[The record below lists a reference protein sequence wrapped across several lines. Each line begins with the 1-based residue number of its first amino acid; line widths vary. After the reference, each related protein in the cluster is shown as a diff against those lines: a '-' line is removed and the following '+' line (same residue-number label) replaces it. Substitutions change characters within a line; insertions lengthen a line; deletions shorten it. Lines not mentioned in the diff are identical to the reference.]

1 MLLEIKLALGGVR
14 RNLND
19 YSVYFATFA
28 FCSCLLYTYASC
40 RDYLLALG
48 TGSVSL
54 EVFTQAADV
63 VAPLGVFSVV
73 VFCFLARYANRFLV
87 RRRKAELAMMELVG
101 MGRGS
106 VASVLLMECAL
117 VAAGALV
124 VGISLGVALSPAFAA
139 LASWAFGL
147 AWRPVVVAS
156 AEGAWFATM
165 SFLAVSV
172 ASALGSLAELRRTSL
187 LDLMQARRV
196 SDAAHVRPKA
206 MVVLELLAGLA
217 LLGSAYGICWWSAQM
232 FMAFMIPVAILAC
245 LGTYLL
251 LRAGASIVSSAVRRA
266 RGVYLKGLTCFV
278 VRQLE
283 AHVAGSCA
291 ALTSASALLAVGVCA
306 LGLAVGIRAVPR
318 GDSALVSDADFQA
331 MVGTLVYIVLFFG
344 VAFVVSAV
352 AVLALQQMSEV
363 SKSRG
368 TFCEL
373 RRLGAEDREL
383 SWALL
388 AQVCVYFLVPSA
400 MATVHDLSGF
410 VAADGILEIL
420 GVPGGNVNYGVVLAT
435 VLAAFA
441 AYLVVTYRAC
451 RRSVLPRR
459 PRSS

>member
-1 MLLEIKLALGGVR
+1 
-14 RNLND
+14 
-19 YSVYFATFA
+19 
-28 FCSCLLYTYASC
+28 
-40 RDYLLALG
+40 
-48 TGSVSL
+48 
-54 EVFTQAADV
+54 
-63 VAPLGVFSVV
+63 
-73 VFCFLARYANRFLV
+73 
-87 RRRKAELAMMELVG
+87 
-101 MGRGS
+101 
-106 VASVLLMECAL
+106 
-117 VAAGALV
+117 
-124 VGISLGVALSPAFAA
+124 
-139 LASWAFGL
+139 
-147 AWRPVVVAS
+147 
-156 AEGAWFATM
+156 M

-196 SDAAHVRPKA
+196 SDAARVRPKA

-383 SWALL
+383 SRALL

-410 VAADGILEIL
+410 IAADGILEIL

>member
-156 AEGAWFATM
+156 AEGP
-165 SFLAVSV
+165 
-172 ASALGSLAELRRTSL
+172 GLR
-187 LDLMQARRV
+187 
-196 SDAAHVRPKA
+196 P
-206 MVVLELLAGLA
+206 
-217 LLGSAYGICWWSAQM
+217 
-232 FMAFMIPVAILAC
+232 
-245 LGTYLL
+245 
-251 LRAGASIVSSAVRRA
+251 
-266 RGVYLKGLTCFV
+266 
-278 VRQLE
+278 
-283 AHVAGSCA
+283 
-291 ALTSASALLAVGVCA
+291 
-306 LGLAVGIRAVPR
+306 
-318 GDSALVSDADFQA
+318 
-331 MVGTLVYIVLFFG
+331 
-344 VAFVVSAV
+344 
-352 AVLALQQMSEV
+352 
-363 SKSRG
+363 
-368 TFCEL
+368 
-373 RRLGAEDREL
+373 
-383 SWALL
+383 
-388 AQVCVYFLVPSA
+388 
-400 MATVHDLSGF
+400 
-410 VAADGILEIL
+410 
-420 GVPGGNVNYGVVLAT
+420 
-435 VLAAFA
+435 
-441 AYLVVTYRAC
+441 
-451 RRSVLPRR
+451 
-459 PRSS
+459 